1 MPTINFNYDINV
13 SLQKGDELFVSK
25 LVGGQGGSNHPNTSI
40 DTKPKKLG
48 DVDVVNHINNS
59 VTYTAVSGAPSL
71 TTNHFIMFNK
81 NRLVSY
87 SGITGYYAE
96 TEYRNWS
103 TLPAE
108 IFATAVDYVESS
120 S

>member
-1 MPTINFNYDINV
+1 MPTITFNYDLNI
-13 SLQKGDELFVSK
+13 SLQRGDELFVSR
-25 LVGGQGGSNHPNTSI
+25 LVGGQGGSNHPNAGI
-40 DTKPKKLG
+40 NTKPKKLG
-48 DVDVVNHINNS
+48 DVTAVDHADNS
-59 VTYTAVSGAPSL
+59 VTYTVAGGAPSL
-71 TTNHFIMFNK
+71 TSNHFIMFNK

-96 TEYRNWS
+96 AEYRNWS

>member
-1 MPTINFNYDINV
+1 MPTITFNYDLNI
-13 SLQKGDELFVSK
+13 SLQPGDELFVSK
-25 LVGGQGGSNHPNTSI
+25 LESGQGGSNHPSAASN
-40 DTKPKKLG
+40 TKPKKLG
-48 DVDVVNHINNS
+48 NVDSVDHATNA
-59 VTYTAVSGAPSL
+59 VTYTIAAGAPGL
-71 TTNHFIMFNK
+71 TSNHFIMFNK
-81 NRLVSY
+81 DKRANY

>member
-1 MPTINFNYDINV
+1 MPTITFNYDLNI
-13 SLQKGDELFVSK
+13 SLQPGDELFVSK
-25 LVGGQGGSNHPNTSI
+25 LENGQGWSNHPSAVSN
-40 DTKPKKLG
+40 TKPKKLG
-48 DVDVVNHINNS
+48 DVTNVNHSTNA
-59 VTYTAVSGAPSL
+59 VTYTVAAGAPGL
-71 TTNHFIMFNK
+71 TNNHFIMFNK
-81 NRLVSY
+81 GRLANY

-108 IFATAVDYVESS
+108 IFATGIDYVESS